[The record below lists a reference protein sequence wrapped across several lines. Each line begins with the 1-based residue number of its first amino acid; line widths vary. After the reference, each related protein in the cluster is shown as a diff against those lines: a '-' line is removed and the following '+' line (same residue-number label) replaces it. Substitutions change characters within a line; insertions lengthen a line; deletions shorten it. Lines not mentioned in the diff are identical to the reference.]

1 MLTDRSNEPSRR
13 WPNLIVRLGVFLL
26 IISVVIII
34 LLSNLY
40 LTQNYSQVK
49 RSEAERELSLYSG
62 RLISELQRVSVVP
75 LLLSRDTG
83 LISDIN
89 TKDFQLTSQRLIT
102 FSDEIRVKSITLL
115 ERYGR
120 IVASSDRSDLGQNLR
135 GQDFFFN
142 AIRKSGT
149 VFTISDNEKGRRSFF
164 YSRKLESQGKILGVI
179 VVEVGL
185 DNLFTTWSAN
195 DATIMVT
202 NSKGIVLLSTD
213 QGFLNQSLETALL
226 SQPTLTVLERAIRAT
241 GDWNG
246 SEVDAYIEDQALYRL
261 DTSIPFQ
268 GWRLTYLT
276 PFQSVREKVN
286 GVLALGIT
294 ALALLLAL
302 GFYFLSRRAT
312 RQSFLFKAESEELRA
327 LNDRLSTEIT
337 QRERAERNLQVAEAS
352 LEQSSKLAALG
363 EMSAA
368 VSHELNQPLAAM
380 RTYLAAAKLLLSRK
394 RSEEALSSF
403 QRIDDLIGRMG
414 TITQQ
419 LKSYSRKGSDDLI
432 PVNFINSINT
442 SIAMMAPQLGQQ
454 SVEITK
460 SLPEIPV
467 KVLADPVRL
476 EQVIINLLRNALDA
490 MKGQT
495 ERYLQIS
502 LTAGEMAT
510 LTIQDNG
517 PGIENLD
524 EMFEP
529 FFTTKKPG
537 EGVGLGLAISS
548 SIAKDLDGR
557 LFARNVSP
565 RGAVFEFQLPQI
577 VENNKDLEQPNG

>member
-1 MLTDRSNEPSRR
+1 MLTDRPNEPSRR

-26 IISVVIII
+26 IISVIIII

-476 EQVIINLLRNALDA
+476 EQVIVNLLRNALDA

-577 VENNKDLEQPNG
+577 VENNKDLE

>member
-1 MLTDRSNEPSRR
+1 MIPQQANEPSRR
-13 WPNLIVRLGVFLL
+13 WPNLIVRLGVILL
-26 IISVVIII
+26 IISTITII

-49 RSEAERELSLYSG
+49 RTEAERELSLYSG
-62 RLISELQRVSVVP
+62 RLISELQRISVVP

-89 TKDFQLTSQRLIT
+89 TKDYQLTSQRLIT

-115 ERYGR
+115 ERFGR

-135 GQDFFFN
+135 GQNFFFN
-142 AIRKSGT
+142 AMRQSGT

-164 YSRKLESQGKILGVI
+164 YSRKLESQGKVLGVI

-202 NSKGIVLLSTD
+202 NSKGIVVLSTD
-213 QGFLNQSLETALL
+213 QDFLNQSLETALL
-226 SQPTLTVLERAIRAT
+226 AQPTLTALERAIRAT

-246 SEVDAYIEDQALYRL
+246 TEVDAYIEDQALYRL
-261 DTSIPFQ
+261 DTAIPFQ

-286 GVLALGIT
+286 GVLAIGIT
-294 ALALLLAL
+294 ALALLIAL
-302 GFYFLSRRAT
+302 GFYFLSRRAA

-327 LNDRLSTEIT
+327 LNARLSNEIT

-380 RTYLAAAKLLLSRK
+380 RTYLAAAKLLLSRR
-394 RSEEALSSF
+394 RSDEALSSF

-432 PVNFINSINT
+432 PVDFISSINT

-454 SVEITK
+454 AVEITK
-460 SLPEIPV
+460 SLPDTPV
-467 KVLADPVRL
+467 SVLADPVRL
-476 EQVIINLLRNALDA
+476 EQVVINLLRNALDA

-577 VENNKDLEQPNG
+577 VEK

>member
-1 MLTDRSNEPSRR
+1 MIPQQANEPSRR
-13 WPNLIVRLGVFLL
+13 WPNLIVRLGVILL
-26 IISVVIII
+26 IISTITII

-49 RSEAERELSLYSG
+49 RTEAERELSLYSG
-62 RLISELQRVSVVP
+62 RLISELQRISVVP

-89 TKDFQLTSQRLIT
+89 TKDYQLTSQRLIT

-115 ERYGR
+115 ERFGR

-135 GQDFFFN
+135 GQNFFFN
-142 AIRKSGT
+142 AMRQSGT

-164 YSRKLESQGKILGVI
+164 YSRKLESQGKVLGVI

-202 NSKGIVLLSTD
+202 NSKGIVVLSTD
-213 QGFLNQSLETALL
+213 QDFLNQSLETALL
-226 SQPTLTVLERAIRAT
+226 AQPTLTALERAIRAT

-246 SEVDAYIEDQALYRL
+246 TEVDAYIEDQALYRL
-261 DTSIPFQ
+261 DTAIPFQ

-286 GVLALGIT
+286 GVLAIGIT
-294 ALALLLAL
+294 ALAFLLAL

-327 LNDRLSTEIT
+327 LNDRLSNEIT

-380 RTYLAAAKLLLSRK
+380 RTYLAAAKLLLSRR
-394 RSEEALSSF
+394 RSDEALSSF
-403 QRIDDLIGRMG
+403 QRIDDLISRMS

-432 PVNFINSINT
+432 PVDFISSINT

-454 SVEITK
+454 AVEITK
-460 SLPEIPV
+460 SLPDTPV
-467 KVLADPVRL
+467 SVLADPVRL
-476 EQVIINLLRNALDA
+476 EQVVINLLRNALDA

-577 VENNKDLEQPNG
+577 VEK

>member
-1 MLTDRSNEPSRR
+1 MLSERSNDPSRR
-13 WPNLIVRLGVFLL
+13 WPNFIVRLGVILL
-26 IISVVIII
+26 ISSSVIII

-40 LTQNYSQVK
+40 LTQNYSQAK

-89 TKDFQLTSQRLIT
+89 TKDYQLTSQRLIT

-115 ERYGR
+115 ERFGR
-120 IVASSDRSDLGQNLR
+120 IVASSDRTDLGQNLR
-135 GQDFFFN
+135 DQNFFFN
-142 AIRKSGT
+142 AMRQSGT
-149 VFTISDNEKGRRSFF
+149 VFTISDNEKGRRSFY
-164 YSRKLESQGKILGVI
+164 YSRKLESQGKVLGVI
-179 VVEVGL
+179 VVEVAL

-202 NSKGIVLLSTD
+202 NSEGIVVLSTD
-213 QGFLNQSLETALL
+213 QDFLNQSLETALL
-226 SQPTLTVLERAIRAT
+226 AQPTLTALERAIRAT

-246 SEVDAYIEDQALYRL
+246 TEVDAYIEDQALYRL
-261 DTSIPFQ
+261 DTAIPFQ

-312 RQSFLFKAESEELRA
+312 RQSTFFKAESEELRA

-419 LKSYSRKGSDDLI
+419 LKSYSRKGSEDLI
-432 PVNFINSINT
+432 PVDFVSSINT
-442 SIAMMAPQLGQQ
+442 SISMMAPQLGQQ

-460 SLPEIPV
+460 SLPDTPV
-467 KVLADPVRL
+467 SVLADPVRL
-476 EQVIINLLRNALDA
+476 EQVIVNLLRNALDA

-548 SIAKDLDGR
+548 SIAQDLDGR

-577 VENNKDLEQPNG
+577 EDK

>member
-26 IISVVIII
+26 IISVIIII

-89 TKDFQLTSQRLIT
+89 TKNFQLTSQRLIT

-337 QRERAERNLQVAEAS
+337 QRERAEKNLQVAEAS

-476 EQVIINLLRNALDA
+476 EQVIVNLLRNALDA

-577 VENNKDLEQPNG
+577 VENNKDLE

>member
-1 MLTDRSNEPSRR
+1 MIPQQANEPSRR
-13 WPNLIVRLGVFLL
+13 WPNLIVRLGVILL
-26 IISVVIII
+26 IISTITII

-49 RSEAERELSLYSG
+49 RTEAERELSLYSG
-62 RLISELQRVSVVP
+62 RLISELQRISVVP

-89 TKDFQLTSQRLIT
+89 TKDYQLTSQRLIT

-115 ERYGR
+115 ERFGR

-135 GQDFFFN
+135 GQNFFFN
-142 AIRKSGT
+142 AMRQSGT

-164 YSRKLESQGKILGVI
+164 YSRKLESQGKVLGVI

-202 NSKGIVLLSTD
+202 NSKGIVVLSTD
-213 QGFLNQSLETALL
+213 QDFLNQSLETALL
-226 SQPTLTVLERAIRAT
+226 AQPTLTALERAIRAT

-246 SEVDAYIEDQALYRL
+246 TEVDAYIEDQALYRL
-261 DTSIPFQ
+261 DTAIPFQ

-286 GVLALGIT
+286 GVLAIGIT
-294 ALALLLAL
+294 ALALLIAL

-327 LNDRLSTEIT
+327 LNDRLSNEIT

-380 RTYLAAAKLLLSRK
+380 RTYLAAAKLLLRRR
-394 RSEEALSSF
+394 RSDEALSSF

-432 PVNFINSINT
+432 PVDFISSINT

-454 SVEITK
+454 AVEITK
-460 SLPEIPV
+460 SLPDTPV
-467 KVLADPVRL
+467 SVLADPVRL
-476 EQVIINLLRNALDA
+476 EQVVINLLRNALDA

-577 VENNKDLEQPNG
+577 VEK

>member
-226 SQPTLTVLERAIRAT
+226 SQPTLTALERAIRAT

-476 EQVIINLLRNALDA
+476 EQVIVNLLRNALDA

-577 VENNKDLEQPNG
+577 VENNKDLE

>member
-26 IISVVIII
+26 IISVIIII

-476 EQVIINLLRNALDA
+476 EQVIVNLLRNALDA

-537 EGVGLGLAISS
+537 EGVGLGLTISS

-577 VENNKDLEQPNG
+577 VENNKDLE

>member
-1 MLTDRSNEPSRR
+1 MISERSNEPSRR
-13 WPNLIVRLGVFLL
+13 WPNLIVRLGVILL
-26 IISVVIII
+26 IISTITII

-40 LTQNYSQVK
+40 LTQNYSQAK

-89 TKDFQLTSQRLIT
+89 TRDYQLTSQRLIT

-115 ERYGR
+115 ERFGR

-135 GQDFFFN
+135 SQNFFFN
-142 AIRKSGT
+142 AMRQSGT

-164 YSRKLESQGKILGVI
+164 YSRKLESQGKVLGVI

-202 NSKGIVLLSTD
+202 NSEGIVVLSTD
-213 QGFLNQSLETALL
+213 QDFLNQSLETALL
-226 SQPTLTVLERAIRAT
+226 AQPTLTVLERAIRAT

-246 SEVDAYIEDQALYRL
+246 TEVDAYIEDQALYRL
-261 DTSIPFQ
+261 DTAIPFQ

-302 GFYFLSRRAT
+302 GFYFLSRRAA

-419 LKSYSRKGSDDLI
+419 LKSYSRKGSEDLI
-432 PVNFINSINT
+432 LVDFVSSINT
-442 SIAMMAPQLGQQ
+442 SISMMAPQLGQQ
-454 SVEITK
+454 AVEITK
-460 SLPEIPV
+460 SLPDTPV
-467 KVLADPVRL
+467 RVLADPVRL
-476 EQVIINLLRNALDA
+476 EQVIVNLLRNALDA

-548 SIAKDLDGR
+548 SIAQDLDGR
-557 LFARNVSP
+557 LFARNVTP

-577 VENNKDLEQPNG
+577 EDK

>member
-1 MLTDRSNEPSRR
+1 MISERSNDPSRR
-13 WPNLIVRLGVFLL
+13 WPNFIIRLGVILL
-26 IISVVIII
+26 IGSTIIII

-40 LTQNYSQVK
+40 LTQNYSQAK

-89 TKDFQLTSQRLIT
+89 TKDYQLTSQRLIT

-115 ERYGR
+115 ERFGR
-120 IVASSDRSDLGQNLR
+120 IVASSDRTDLGQNLR
-135 GQDFFFN
+135 DQNFFFN
-142 AIRKSGT
+142 AMRQSGT
-149 VFTISDNEKGRRSFF
+149 VFTISDNEKGRRSFY
-164 YSRKLESQGKILGVI
+164 YSRKLESQSKVLGVI
-179 VVEVGL
+179 VVEVAL

-202 NSKGIVLLSTD
+202 NSEGIVVLSTD
-213 QGFLNQSLETALL
+213 QDFLNQSLETALL
-226 SQPTLTVLERAIRAT
+226 AQPTLTALERAIRAT

-246 SEVDAYIEDQALYRL
+246 TEVDAYIEDQALYRL
-261 DTSIPFQ
+261 DTAIPFQ

-312 RQSFLFKAESEELRA
+312 RQSTFFKAESEELRA

-419 LKSYSRKGSDDLI
+419 LKSYSRKGSEDLI
-432 PVNFINSINT
+432 PVDFVSSINT
-442 SIAMMAPQLGQQ
+442 SISMMAPQLGQQ

-460 SLPEIPV
+460 SLPDTPV
-467 KVLADPVRL
+467 SVLADPVRL
-476 EQVIINLLRNALDA
+476 EQVIVNLLRNALDA

-548 SIAKDLDGR
+548 SIAQDLDGR

-577 VENNKDLEQPNG
+577 VEK

>member
-1 MLTDRSNEPSRR
+1 MLSERSNDPSRR
-13 WPNLIVRLGVFLL
+13 WPNFIVRLGVILL
-26 IISVVIII
+26 ISSSVIII

-40 LTQNYSQVK
+40 LTQNYSQAK

-89 TKDFQLTSQRLIT
+89 TKDYQLTSQRLIT

-115 ERYGR
+115 ERFGR
-120 IVASSDRSDLGQNLR
+120 IVASSDRTDLGQNLR
-135 GQDFFFN
+135 DQNFFFN
-142 AIRKSGT
+142 AMRQSGT
-149 VFTISDNEKGRRSFF
+149 VFTISDNEKGRRSFY
-164 YSRKLESQGKILGVI
+164 YSRKLESQSKVLGVI
-179 VVEVGL
+179 VVEVAL

-202 NSKGIVLLSTD
+202 NSEGIVVLSTD
-213 QGFLNQSLETALL
+213 QDFLNQSLETALL
-226 SQPTLTVLERAIRAT
+226 AQPTLTALERAIRAT

-246 SEVDAYIEDQALYRL
+246 TEVDAYIEDQALYRL
-261 DTSIPFQ
+261 DTAIPFQ

-312 RQSFLFKAESEELRA
+312 RQSIFFKAESEELRA
-327 LNDRLSTEIT
+327 LNDRLSAEIT

-419 LKSYSRKGSDDLI
+419 LKSYSRKGSEDLI
-432 PVNFINSINT
+432 PVDFVSSINT
-442 SIAMMAPQLGQQ
+442 SISMMAPQLGQQ

-460 SLPEIPV
+460 SLPDTPV
-467 KVLADPVRL
+467 SVLADPVRL
-476 EQVIINLLRNALDA
+476 EQVIVNLLRNALDA

-548 SIAKDLDGR
+548 SIAQDLDGR

-577 VENNKDLEQPNG
+577 EDK

>member
-1 MLTDRSNEPSRR
+1 MVTRISSESPRR
-13 WPNLIVRLGVFLL
+13 WSNLVVRLGILL
-26 IISVVIII
+26 LVISVITII

-40 LTQNYSQVK
+40 LTQNYSQEK
-49 RSEAERELSLYSG
+49 RTEAERELSLYSG

-89 TKDFQLTSQRLIT
+89 SKDYQLTSQRLIS
-102 FSDEIRVKSITLL
+102 FSDEIRVNSITLL

-120 IVASSDRSDLGQNLR
+120 IVASSDRADLGRNLR
-135 GQDFFFN
+135 GQNFFFN
-142 AIRKSGT
+142 AIRQSGT

-164 YSRKLESQGKILGVI
+164 YSRKLESQGKIIGVI

-202 NSKGIVLLSTD
+202 NSEGIVVLSTE
-213 QGFLNQSLETALL
+213 QGFLNQSLETALI
-226 SQPTLTVLERAIRAT
+226 SQPTLTVLERALRAT

-246 SEVDAYIEDQALYRL
+246 AEVDAYIEDQALYRL
-261 DTSIPFQ
+261 DTAIPFQ
-268 GWRLTYLT
+268 GWRLTYLA

-337 QRERAERNLQVAEAS
+337 QRERAERNLEVAEAS

-380 RTYLAAAKLLLSRK
+380 RTYLAGAKLLLSRK
-394 RSEEALSSF
+394 RPDEALSSF
-403 QRIDDLIGRMG
+403 QRIDDLIGRMS

-419 LKSYSRKGSDDLI
+419 LKSYSRKGSDNLI
-432 PVNFINSINT
+432 PVDFKNSVNA
-442 SIAMMAPQLGQQ
+442 SISMMAPQLGQQ
-454 SVEITK
+454 AVEISK
-460 SLPEIPV
+460 SLPDDPV
-467 KVLADPVRL
+467 MVMADPVRL
-476 EQVIINLLRNALDA
+476 EQVIVNLLRNALDA
-490 MKGQT
+490 MKGQS

-510 LTIQDNG
+510 LAIQDNG

-557 LFARNVSP
+557 LFARNVPP
-565 RGAVFEFQLPQI
+565 RGAVFEFQLPQ
-577 VENNKDLEQPNG
+577 LEQKNELSGGVA

>member
-1 MLTDRSNEPSRR
+1 MISERSNDPSRR
-13 WPNLIVRLGVFLL
+13 WPNFIIRLGVILL
-26 IISVVIII
+26 IGSTIIII

-40 LTQNYSQVK
+40 LTQNYSQAK

-89 TKDFQLTSQRLIT
+89 TKDYQLTSQRLIT

-115 ERYGR
+115 ERFGR
-120 IVASSDRSDLGQNLR
+120 IVASSDRTDLGQNLR
-135 GQDFFFN
+135 DQNFFFN
-142 AIRKSGT
+142 AMRQSGT
-149 VFTISDNEKGRRSFF
+149 VFTISDNEKGRRSFY
-164 YSRKLESQGKILGVI
+164 YSRKLESQGKVLGVI
-179 VVEVGL
+179 VVEVAL

-202 NSKGIVLLSTD
+202 NSEGIVVLSTD
-213 QGFLNQSLETALL
+213 QDFLNQSLETALL
-226 SQPTLTVLERAIRAT
+226 AQPTLTALERAIRAT

-246 SEVDAYIEDQALYRL
+246 TEVDAYIEDQALYRL
-261 DTSIPFQ
+261 DTAIPFQ

-312 RQSFLFKAESEELRA
+312 RQSIFFKAESEELRA
-327 LNDRLSTEIT
+327 LNDRLSAEIT

-419 LKSYSRKGSDDLI
+419 LKSYSRKGSEDLI
-432 PVNFINSINT
+432 PVDFVSSINT
-442 SIAMMAPQLGQQ
+442 SISMMAPQLGQQ

-460 SLPEIPV
+460 SLPDTPV
-467 KVLADPVRL
+467 SVLADPVRL
-476 EQVIINLLRNALDA
+476 EQVIVNLLRNALDA

-548 SIAKDLDGR
+548 SIAQDLDGR

-577 VENNKDLEQPNG
+577 ENK

>member
-26 IISVVIII
+26 IISVIIII

-49 RSEAERELSLYSG
+49 RSESERELSLYSG

-577 VENNKDLEQPNG
+577 VENNKDLE

>member
-1 MLTDRSNEPSRR
+1 MIPQQTNEPSRR
-13 WPNLIVRLGVFLL
+13 WPNLIVRLGVILL
-26 IISVVIII
+26 IISTITII

-49 RSEAERELSLYSG
+49 RTEAERELSLYSG
-62 RLISELQRVSVVP
+62 RLISELQRISVVP

-89 TKDFQLTSQRLIT
+89 TKDYQLTSQRLIT

-115 ERYGR
+115 ERFGR

-135 GQDFFFN
+135 GQNFFFN
-142 AIRKSGT
+142 AMRQSGT

-164 YSRKLESQGKILGVI
+164 YSRKLESQGKVLGVI

-202 NSKGIVLLSTD
+202 NSKGIVVLSTD
-213 QGFLNQSLETALL
+213 QDFLNQSLETALL
-226 SQPTLTVLERAIRAT
+226 AQPTLTALERAIRAT

-246 SEVDAYIEDQALYRL
+246 TEVDAYIEDQALYRL
-261 DTSIPFQ
+261 DTAIPFQ

-286 GVLALGIT
+286 GVLAIGIT
-294 ALALLLAL
+294 ALALLIAL

-327 LNDRLSTEIT
+327 LNDRLSNEIT

-380 RTYLAAAKLLLSRK
+380 RTYLAAAKLLLSRR
-394 RSEEALSSF
+394 RSDEALSSF

-432 PVNFINSINT
+432 PVDFISSINT

-454 SVEITK
+454 AVEITK
-460 SLPEIPV
+460 SLPDTPV
-467 KVLADPVRL
+467 SVLADPVRL
-476 EQVIINLLRNALDA
+476 EQVVINLLRNALDA

-577 VENNKDLEQPNG
+577 VEK

>member
-1 MLTDRSNEPSRR
+1 MIPQQANEPSRR
-13 WPNLIVRLGVFLL
+13 WPNLIVRLGVILL
-26 IISVVIII
+26 IISTITII

-49 RSEAERELSLYSG
+49 RTEAERELSLYSG
-62 RLISELQRVSVVP
+62 RLISELQRISVVP

-83 LISDIN
+83 LISHIN
-89 TKDFQLTSQRLIT
+89 TKDYQLTSQRLIT

-115 ERYGR
+115 ERFGR

-135 GQDFFFN
+135 GQNFFFN
-142 AIRKSGT
+142 AMRQSGT
-149 VFTISDNEKGRRSFF
+149 VFTISDNEKGRSSFF
-164 YSRKLESQGKILGVI
+164 YSRKLESQGKVLGVI

-202 NSKGIVLLSTD
+202 NSKGIVVLSTD
-213 QGFLNQSLETALL
+213 QDFLNQSLETALL
-226 SQPTLTVLERAIRAT
+226 AQPTLTALERAIRAT

-246 SEVDAYIEDQALYRL
+246 TEVDAYIEDQALYRL
-261 DTSIPFQ
+261 DTAIPFQ

-286 GVLALGIT
+286 GVLAIGIT
-294 ALALLLAL
+294 ALALLIAL

-327 LNDRLSTEIT
+327 LNERLSNEIT

-380 RTYLAAAKLLLSRK
+380 RTYLAAAKLLLSRR
-394 RSEEALSSF
+394 RSDEALSSF

-432 PVNFINSINT
+432 PVDFISSINT

-454 SVEITK
+454 AVEITK
-460 SLPEIPV
+460 SLPDTPV
-467 KVLADPVRL
+467 SVLADPVRL
-476 EQVIINLLRNALDA
+476 EQVVINLLRNALYA

-577 VENNKDLEQPNG
+577 VEK

>member
-1 MLTDRSNEPSRR
+1 MALITNPEPTRG
-13 WPNLIVRLGVFLL
+13 WANLVVRLGIFALAM
-26 IISVVIII
+26 SVVAIIW
-34 LLSNLY
+34 LSNLY
-40 LTQNYSQVK
+40 LTQNYSQAK
-49 RSEAERELSLYSG
+49 RTEAERELSLYSG

-83 LISDIN
+83 LLSDIN
-89 TKDFQLTSQRLIT
+89 TKDYQRTSQRLIS
-102 FSDEIRVKSITLL
+102 FSEEIRVNSITLL
-115 ERYGR
+115 ERFGR

-135 GQDFFFN
+135 DQEFFYA
-142 AIRKSGT
+142 AIRSSGT
-149 VFTISDNEKGRRSFF
+149 VFTISNNEKGKRSFF
-164 YSRKLESQGKILGVI
+164 YSRKLETQGKIMGVV
-179 VVEVGL
+179 VVEVRL
-185 DNLFTTWSAN
+185 DDLFTTWSAN

-202 NSKGIVLLSTD
+202 NSEGIVVLSTEA
-213 QGFLNQSLETALL
+213 GFLNQSLETALI
-226 SQPTLTVLERAIRAT
+226 SEPTLTVLERALRAT

-246 SEVDAYIEDQALYRL
+246 TEVDVYIEDQALYRL
-261 DTSIPFQ
+261 DTAIPFQ
-268 GWRLTYLT
+268 GWRLSYLA

-286 GVLALGIT
+286 GVLALEIT
-294 ALALLLAL
+294 GLALLMAL
-302 GFYFLSRRAT
+302 GFYFLSRRAI

-380 RTYLAAAKLLLSRK
+380 RTYLAGAKLLLSRN
-394 RSEEALSSF
+394 RPDEALSSF

-419 LKSYSRKGSDDLI
+419 LKSYARKGSDDLI
-432 PVNFINSINT
+432 PVDFKTSVNT
-442 SIAMMAPQLGQQ
+442 SMSMMAPQLGQQ
-454 SVEITK
+454 DVEIDK
-460 SLPEIPV
+460 NLPDGPV
-467 KVLADPVRL
+467 MVMADPVRL

-490 MKGQT
+490 MKGQSD
-495 ERYLQIS
+495 RHLQVS

-524 EMFEP
+524 ELFEP

-537 EGVGLGLAISS
+537 DGVGLGLAISS
-548 SIAKDLDGR
+548 SITKDLDGR

-565 RGAVFEFQLPQI
+565 RGAVFEFQLPQ
-577 VENNKDLEQPNG
+577 LEPKGITAAE

>member
-26 IISVVIII
+26 IISVIIII

-476 EQVIINLLRNALDA
+476 EQIIINLLRNALDA

-577 VENNKDLEQPNG
+577 VENNKDLE

>member
-1 MLTDRSNEPSRR
+1 MISERSNDPSRR
-13 WPNLIVRLGVFLL
+13 WPNFIIRLGVILL
-26 IISVVIII
+26 IGSTIIII

-40 LTQNYSQVK
+40 LTQNYSQAK

-89 TKDFQLTSQRLIT
+89 TKDYQLTSQRLIT

-115 ERYGR
+115 ERFGR
-120 IVASSDRSDLGQNLR
+120 IVASSDRTDLGQNLR
-135 GQDFFFN
+135 DQKFFFN
-142 AIRKSGT
+142 AMRQSGT
-149 VFTISDNEKGRRSFF
+149 VFTISDNEKGRRSFY
-164 YSRKLESQGKILGVI
+164 YSRKLESKGKVLGVI
-179 VVEVGL
+179 VVEVAL

-202 NSKGIVLLSTD
+202 NSEGIVVLSTD
-213 QGFLNQSLETALL
+213 QDFLNQSLETALL
-226 SQPTLTVLERAIRAT
+226 AQPTLTALERAIRAT

-246 SEVDAYIEDQALYRL
+246 TEVDAYIEDQALYRL
-261 DTSIPFQ
+261 DTAIPFQ

-312 RQSFLFKAESEELRA
+312 RQSTFFKAESEELRA

-419 LKSYSRKGSDDLI
+419 LKSYSRKGSEDLI
-432 PVNFINSINT
+432 PVDFVSSINT
-442 SIAMMAPQLGQQ
+442 SISMMAPQLGQQ

-460 SLPEIPV
+460 SLPDTPV
-467 KVLADPVRL
+467 SVLADPVRL
-476 EQVIINLLRNALDA
+476 EQVIVNLLRNALDA

-548 SIAKDLDGR
+548 SIAQDLDGR

-577 VENNKDLEQPNG
+577 EDK

>member
-1 MLTDRSNEPSRR
+1 MIPQQANEPSRR
-13 WPNLIVRLGVFLL
+13 WPNLIVRLGVILL
-26 IISVVIII
+26 IISTITII

-49 RSEAERELSLYSG
+49 RTEAERELSLYSG
-62 RLISELQRVSVVP
+62 RLISELQRISVVP

-89 TKDFQLTSQRLIT
+89 TKDYQLTSQRLIT

-115 ERYGR
+115 ERFGR

-135 GQDFFFN
+135 GQNFFFN
-142 AIRKSGT
+142 AMRQSGT

-164 YSRKLESQGKILGVI
+164 YSRKLESQGKVLGVI

-202 NSKGIVLLSTD
+202 NSKGIVVLSTD
-213 QGFLNQSLETALL
+213 QDFLNQSLETALL
-226 SQPTLTVLERAIRAT
+226 AQPTLTALERAIRAT

-246 SEVDAYIEDQALYRL
+246 TEVDAYIEDQALYRL
-261 DTSIPFQ
+261 DTAIPFQ

-286 GVLALGIT
+286 GVLAIGIT

-327 LNDRLSTEIT
+327 LNERLSNEIT

-380 RTYLAAAKLLLSRK
+380 RTYLAAAKLLLSRR
-394 RSEEALSSF
+394 RSDEALSSF

-432 PVNFINSINT
+432 PVDFISSINT

-454 SVEITK
+454 AVEITK
-460 SLPEIPV
+460 SLPDTPV
-467 KVLADPVRL
+467 SVLADPVRL

-577 VENNKDLEQPNG
+577 VEK

>member
-26 IISVVIII
+26 IISVIIII

-337 QRERAERNLQVAEAS
+337 QRERAEKNLQVAEAS

-476 EQVIINLLRNALDA
+476 EQVIVNLLRNALDA

-577 VENNKDLEQPNG
+577 VENNKDLE

>member
-1 MLTDRSNEPSRR
+1 MLSERSNDPSRR
-13 WPNLIVRLGVFLL
+13 WPNFIVRLGVILL
-26 IISVVIII
+26 ISSSVIII

-40 LTQNYSQVK
+40 LTQNYSQEK

-89 TKDFQLTSQRLIT
+89 TKDYQLTSQRLIT

-115 ERYGR
+115 ERFGR
-120 IVASSDRSDLGQNLR
+120 IVASSDRTDLGQNLR
-135 GQDFFFN
+135 DQKFFFN
-142 AIRKSGT
+142 AMRQSGT
-149 VFTISDNEKGRRSFF
+149 VFTISDNEKGRRSFY
-164 YSRKLESQGKILGVI
+164 YSRKLESQGKVLGVI
-179 VVEVGL
+179 VVEVAL

-202 NSKGIVLLSTD
+202 NSEGIVVLSTD
-213 QGFLNQSLETALL
+213 QDFLNQSLETALL
-226 SQPTLTVLERAIRAT
+226 AQPTLTALERAIRAT

-246 SEVDAYIEDQALYRL
+246 TEVDAYIEDQALYRL
-261 DTSIPFQ
+261 DTAIPFQ

-312 RQSFLFKAESEELRA
+312 RQSTFFKAESEELRA

-368 VSHELNQPLAAM
+368 LSHELNQPLAAM

-419 LKSYSRKGSDDLI
+419 LKSYSRKGSEDLI
-432 PVNFINSINT
+432 PVDFVSSINT
-442 SIAMMAPQLGQQ
+442 SISMMAPQLGQQ

-460 SLPEIPV
+460 SLPDTPV
-467 KVLADPVRL
+467 SVLADPVRL
-476 EQVIINLLRNALDA
+476 EQVIVNLLRNALDA

-517 PGIENLD
+517 PGIENLY

-548 SIAKDLDGR
+548 SIAQDLDGR

-577 VENNKDLEQPNG
+577 EDK

>member
-83 LISDIN
+83 IISDIN

-577 VENNKDLEQPNG
+577 VENNKDLE

>member
-1 MLTDRSNEPSRR
+1 MIPQQANEPSRR
-13 WPNLIVRLGVFLL
+13 WPNLIVRLGVILL
-26 IISVVIII
+26 IISTITII

-49 RSEAERELSLYSG
+49 RTEAERELSLYSG
-62 RLISELQRVSVVP
+62 RLISEFQRISVVP

-83 LISDIN
+83 FISDIN
-89 TKDFQLTSQRLIT
+89 TKDYQLTSQRIIT

-115 ERYGR
+115 ERFGR

-135 GQDFFFN
+135 GQNFFFN
-142 AIRKSGT
+142 AMRQSGT

-164 YSRKLESQGKILGVI
+164 YSRKLESQGKVLGVI

-202 NSKGIVLLSTD
+202 NSKGIVVLSTD
-213 QGFLNQSLETALL
+213 QDFLNQSLETALL
-226 SQPTLTVLERAIRAT
+226 AQPTLTALERAIRAT

-246 SEVDAYIEDQALYRL
+246 TEVDAYIEDQALYRL
-261 DTSIPFQ
+261 DTAIPFQ

-286 GVLALGIT
+286 GVLAIGIT
-294 ALALLLAL
+294 ALALLIAL

-327 LNDRLSTEIT
+327 LNDRLSNEIT

-380 RTYLAAAKLLLSRK
+380 RTYLAAAKLLLSRR
-394 RSEEALSSF
+394 RSDEALSSF

-432 PVNFINSINT
+432 PVDFISSINT

-454 SVEITK
+454 AVEITK
-460 SLPEIPV
+460 SLPDTPV
-467 KVLADPVRL
+467 SVLADPVRL
-476 EQVIINLLRNALDA
+476 EQVVINLLRNALDA

-577 VENNKDLEQPNG
+577 VEK

>member
-26 IISVVIII
+26 IISVIIII

-195 DATIMVT
+195 DATIIVT

-380 RTYLAAAKLLLSRK
+380 RTYLAAAKLLLSRN

-476 EQVIINLLRNALDA
+476 EQVIVNLLRNALDA

-577 VENNKDLEQPNG
+577 VENNKDLE

>member
-1 MLTDRSNEPSRR
+1 MIPQQANEPSRR
-13 WPNLIVRLGVFLL
+13 WPNLIVRLGVILL
-26 IISVVIII
+26 IISTITII

-49 RSEAERELSLYSG
+49 RTEAERELSLYSG
-62 RLISELQRVSVVP
+62 RLISELQRISVVP

-89 TKDFQLTSQRLIT
+89 TKDYQLTSQRLIT

-115 ERYGR
+115 ERFGR

-135 GQDFFFN
+135 GQNFFFN
-142 AIRKSGT
+142 AMRQSGT

-164 YSRKLESQGKILGVI
+164 YSRKLESQGKVLGVI

-202 NSKGIVLLSTD
+202 NSKGIVVLSTD
-213 QGFLNQSLETALL
+213 QDFLNQSLETALL
-226 SQPTLTVLERAIRAT
+226 AQPTLTALERAIRAT

-246 SEVDAYIEDQALYRL
+246 TEVDAYIEDQALYRL
-261 DTSIPFQ
+261 DTAIPFQ

-286 GVLALGIT
+286 GVLAIGIT
-294 ALALLLAL
+294 ALALLIAL

-327 LNDRLSTEIT
+327 LNDRLSNEIT

-380 RTYLAAAKLLLSRK
+380 RTYLAAAKLLLSRR
-394 RSEEALSSF
+394 RSDEALSSF

-432 PVNFINSINT
+432 PVDFISSINT

-454 SVEITK
+454 AVEITK
-460 SLPEIPV
+460 SLPDTPV
-467 KVLADPVRL
+467 SVLADPVRL
-476 EQVIINLLRNALDA
+476 EQVVINLLRNALDA

-529 FFTTKKPG
+529 FLTTKKPG

-577 VENNKDLEQPNG
+577 VEK

>member
-1 MLTDRSNEPSRR
+1 MIPQQANEPSRR
-13 WPNLIVRLGVFLL
+13 WPNLIVRLGVILL
-26 IISVVIII
+26 IISTITII

-49 RSEAERELSLYSG
+49 RTEAERELSLYSG
-62 RLISELQRVSVVP
+62 RLISELQRISVVP

-89 TKDFQLTSQRLIT
+89 TKDYQLTSQRLIT

-115 ERYGR
+115 ERFGR

-135 GQDFFFN
+135 GQNFFFN
-142 AIRKSGT
+142 AMRQSGT

-164 YSRKLESQGKILGVI
+164 YSRKLESQGKVLGVI

-202 NSKGIVLLSTD
+202 NSKGIVVLSTD
-213 QGFLNQSLETALL
+213 QDFLNQSLETALL
-226 SQPTLTVLERAIRAT
+226 AQPTLTALERAIRAT

-246 SEVDAYIEDQALYRL
+246 TEVDAYIEDQALYRL
-261 DTSIPFQ
+261 DTAIPFQ

-286 GVLALGIT
+286 GVLAIGIT
-294 ALALLLAL
+294 ALALLIAL
-302 GFYFLSRRAT
+302 GFYFLSRRAA

-327 LNDRLSTEIT
+327 LNDRLSNEIT

-380 RTYLAAAKLLLSRK
+380 RTYLAAAKLLLSRR
-394 RSEEALSSF
+394 RSDEALSSF

-432 PVNFINSINT
+432 PVDFISSINT

-454 SVEITK
+454 AVEITK
-460 SLPEIPV
+460 SLPDTPV
-467 KVLADPVRL
+467 SVLADPVRL
-476 EQVIINLLRNALDA
+476 EQVVINLLRNALDA

-577 VENNKDLEQPNG
+577 VEK

>member
-1 MLTDRSNEPSRR
+1 MLSERSNDPSRR
-13 WPNLIVRLGVFLL
+13 WPNFIVRLGVILL
-26 IISVVIII
+26 ISSSVIII

-40 LTQNYSQVK
+40 LTQNYSQEK

-89 TKDFQLTSQRLIT
+89 TKDYQLTSQRLIT

-115 ERYGR
+115 ERFGR
-120 IVASSDRSDLGQNLR
+120 IVASSDRTDLGQNLR
-135 GQDFFFN
+135 DQNFFFN
-142 AIRKSGT
+142 AMRQSGT
-149 VFTISDNEKGRRSFF
+149 VFTISDNEKGRRSFY
-164 YSRKLESQGKILGVI
+164 YSRKLESKGKVLGVI
-179 VVEVGL
+179 VVEVAL

-202 NSKGIVLLSTD
+202 NSEGIVVLSTD
-213 QGFLNQSLETALL
+213 QDFLNQSLETALL
-226 SQPTLTVLERAIRAT
+226 AQPTLTALERAIRAT

-246 SEVDAYIEDQALYRL
+246 TEVDAYIEDQALYRL
-261 DTSIPFQ
+261 DTAIPFQ

-312 RQSFLFKAESEELRA
+312 RQSTFFKAESEELRA

-419 LKSYSRKGSDDLI
+419 LKSYSRKGSEDLI
-432 PVNFINSINT
+432 PVDFVSSINT
-442 SIAMMAPQLGQQ
+442 SISMMAPQLGQQ

-460 SLPEIPV
+460 SLPDTPV
-467 KVLADPVRL
+467 SVLADPVRL
-476 EQVIINLLRNALDA
+476 EQVIVNLLRNALDA
-490 MKGQT
+490 MKGKT

-548 SIAKDLDGR
+548 SIAQDLDGR

-577 VENNKDLEQPNG
+577 

>member
-1 MLTDRSNEPSRR
+1 MSDKSDIQIVDAIIEKASIAQLEFEKNGSQKAYDMAAQAVGWAIMEPSR
-13 WPNLIVRLGVFLL
+13 NKELAELAVLTTGLGNVKDKIIKNHRKTLGLL
-26 IISVVIII
+26 RDISDVKTFGIIENNEENGIIKIARAIGVIG
-34 LLSNLY
+34 
-40 LTQNYSQVK
+40 
-49 RSEAERELSLYSG
+49 A
-62 RLISELQRVSVVP
+62 VVP
-75 LLLSRDTG
+75 STNP
-83 LISDIN
+83 IATPANNIIN
-89 TKDFQLTSQRLIT
+89 ALKC
-102 FSDEIRVKSITLL
+102 
-115 ERYGR
+115 G
-120 IVASSDRSDLGQNLR
+120 
-135 GQDFFFN
+135 N
-142 AIRKSGT
+142 AI
-149 VFTISDNEKGRRSFF
+149 VISPSP
-164 YSRKLESQGKILGVI
+164 
-179 VVEVGL
+179 
-185 DNLFTTWSAN
+185 
-195 DATIMVT
+195 
-202 NSKGIVLLSTD
+202 KGISGFERLLKYIH
-213 QGFLNQSLETALL
+213 LEF
-226 SQPTLTVLERAIRAT
+226 
-241 GDWNG
+241 D
-246 SEVDAYIEDQALYRL
+246 
-261 DTSIPFQ
+261 
-268 GWRLTYLT
+268 
-276 PFQSVREKVN
+276 K
-286 GVLALGIT
+286 LGINKDLVQMVPAPGT
-294 ALALLLAL
+294 
-302 GFYFLSRRAT
+302 
-312 RQSFLFKAESEELRA
+312 KEK
-327 LNDRLSTEIT
+327 T
-337 QRERAERNLQVAEAS
+337 QQMLEKTDLVVVTGSQNNVRRERAEKNLQVAEAS

-476 EQVIINLLRNALDA
+476 EQVIVNLLRNALDA

-577 VENNKDLEQPNG
+577 VENNKDLE

>member
-1 MLTDRSNEPSRR
+1 MLSERSNDPSRR
-13 WPNLIVRLGVFLL
+13 WPNFIVRLGVILL
-26 IISVVIII
+26 IGSSVIII

-40 LTQNYSQVK
+40 LTQNYSQAK

-89 TKDFQLTSQRLIT
+89 TKDYQLTSQRLIT

-115 ERYGR
+115 ERFGR
-120 IVASSDRSDLGQNLR
+120 IVASSDRTDLGQNLR
-135 GQDFFFN
+135 DQNFFFN
-142 AIRKSGT
+142 AMRQSGT
-149 VFTISDNEKGRRSFF
+149 VFTISDNEKGRRSFY
-164 YSRKLESQGKILGVI
+164 YSRKLESKGKVLGVI
-179 VVEVGL
+179 VVEVAL

-202 NSKGIVLLSTD
+202 NSEGIVVLSTD
-213 QGFLNQSLETALL
+213 QDFLNQSLETALL
-226 SQPTLTVLERAIRAT
+226 AQPTLTALERAIRAT

-246 SEVDAYIEDQALYRL
+246 TEVDAYIEDQALYRL
-261 DTSIPFQ
+261 DTAIPFQ

-312 RQSFLFKAESEELRA
+312 RQSTFFKAESEELRA

-419 LKSYSRKGSDDLI
+419 LKSYSRKGSEDLI
-432 PVNFINSINT
+432 PVDFVSSINT
-442 SIAMMAPQLGQQ
+442 SISMMAPQLGQQ

-460 SLPEIPV
+460 SLPDTPV
-467 KVLADPVRL
+467 SVLADPVRL
-476 EQVIINLLRNALDA
+476 EQVIVNLLRNALDA

-548 SIAKDLDGR
+548 SIAQDLDGR

-577 VENNKDLEQPNG
+577 EDK

>member
-1 MLTDRSNEPSRR
+1 MIPQQANEPSRR
-13 WPNLIVRLGVFLL
+13 WPNLIVRLGVILL
-26 IISVVIII
+26 IISTITII

-49 RSEAERELSLYSG
+49 RTEAERELSLYSG
-62 RLISELQRVSVVP
+62 RLISELQRISVVP

-89 TKDFQLTSQRLIT
+89 TKDYQLTSQRLIT

-115 ERYGR
+115 ERFGR

-135 GQDFFFN
+135 GQNFFFN
-142 AIRKSGT
+142 AMRQSGT

-164 YSRKLESQGKILGVI
+164 YSRKLESQGKVLGVI

-202 NSKGIVLLSTD
+202 NSKGIVVLSTD
-213 QGFLNQSLETALL
+213 QDFLNQSLETALL
-226 SQPTLTVLERAIRAT
+226 AQPTLTALERAIRAT

-246 SEVDAYIEDQALYRL
+246 TEVDAYIEDQALYRL
-261 DTSIPFQ
+261 DTAIPFQ

-286 GVLALGIT
+286 GVLAIGIT
-294 ALALLLAL
+294 ALALLIAL
-302 GFYFLSRRAT
+302 GFYFLSRRAA

-327 LNDRLSTEIT
+327 LNDRLSNEIT

-380 RTYLAAAKLLLSRK
+380 RTYLAAAKLLLSRR
-394 RSEEALSSF
+394 RSDEALSSF

-432 PVNFINSINT
+432 PVDFISSINT

-454 SVEITK
+454 AVEITK
-460 SLPEIPV
+460 SLPDTPV
-467 KVLADPVRL
+467 SVLADPVRL
-476 EQVIINLLRNALDA
+476 EQVVINLLRNALDA

-557 LFARNVSP
+557 LFARNVYP
-565 RGAVFEFQLPQI
+565 RGAVFEFQWPQI
-577 VENNKDLEQPNG
+577 VEK

>member
-26 IISVVIII
+26 IISVIIII

-476 EQVIINLLRNALDA
+476 EQVIVNLLRNALDA

-577 VENNKDLEQPNG
+577 VENDKDLE

>member
-1 MLTDRSNEPSRR
+1 MIPQQANEPSRR
-13 WPNLIVRLGVFLL
+13 WPNLIVRLGVILL
-26 IISVVIII
+26 IISTITII

-49 RSEAERELSLYSG
+49 RTEAERELSLYSG
-62 RLISELQRVSVVP
+62 RLISELQRISVVP

-89 TKDFQLTSQRLIT
+89 TKDYQLTSQRLIT

-115 ERYGR
+115 ERFGR

-135 GQDFFFN
+135 GQNFFFN
-142 AIRKSGT
+142 AMRQSGT

-164 YSRKLESQGKILGVI
+164 YSRKLESQGKVLGVI

-202 NSKGIVLLSTD
+202 NSKGIVVLSTD
-213 QGFLNQSLETALL
+213 QDFLNQSLETALL
-226 SQPTLTVLERAIRAT
+226 AQPTLTALERAIRAT

-246 SEVDAYIEDQALYRL
+246 TEVDAYIEDQALYRL
-261 DTSIPFQ
+261 DTAIPFQ

-286 GVLALGIT
+286 GVLAIGIT
-294 ALALLLAL
+294 ALALLIAL

-312 RQSFLFKAESEELRA
+312 RQSVLFKAESEELRA
-327 LNDRLSTEIT
+327 LNDRLSNEIT

-380 RTYLAAAKLLLSRK
+380 RTYLAAAKLLLSRR
-394 RSEEALSSF
+394 RSDVALSSF

-432 PVNFINSINT
+432 PVDFISSINT

-454 SVEITK
+454 AVEITK
-460 SLPEIPV
+460 SLPDTPV
-467 KVLADPVRL
+467 SVLADPVRL
-476 EQVIINLLRNALDA
+476 EQVVINLLRNALDA

-577 VENNKDLEQPNG
+577 VEK